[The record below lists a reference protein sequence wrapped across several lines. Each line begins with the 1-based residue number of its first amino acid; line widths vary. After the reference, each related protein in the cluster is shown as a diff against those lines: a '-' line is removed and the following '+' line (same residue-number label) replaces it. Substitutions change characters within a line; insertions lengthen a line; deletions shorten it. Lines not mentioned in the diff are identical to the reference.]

1 MSYIPE
7 IDLAEIDLSPQNM
20 QENWPRIV
28 DAINEAFTSTGFL
41 AVSGHNITE
50 EYMQYADRVAEQ
62 LFSVPRAKLMCYARP
77 EISYQRGYAPFGAEH
92 AKDNPQGDLKYFW
105 MTRDPEDPDDPS
117 HNPFGPNIWPEEVP
131 EFKETSLFLLQES
144 LRVGRILLSALE
156 LGHGVPSGT
165 LVRETKGAETM
176 QRTIYYPP
184 LDDFIG
190 VGEASWRS
198 APHED
203 INLITVMPASN
214 ASGLHLKLRGEW
226 VEPVA
231 PRNRLIADTGE
242 MIRIFKGFEGLTP
255 TTHRV
260 MNPEGEA
267 AKTSRISYPVFIH
280 GVHTPQYREH
290 FFKRIAEI
298 TGQPVS

>member
-1 MSYIPE
+1 MSNIPKVDLPE
-7 IDLAEIDLSPQNM
+7 IDVSQQNM
-20 QENWPRIV
+20 VENWPKV
-28 DAINEAFTSTGFL
+28 VHQINEAFTTTGFL
-41 AVSGHNITE
+41 AITGHRITE
-50 EYMQYADRVAEQ
+50 EYMRRADRVVERLFALPKDQ
-62 LFSVPRAKLMCYARP
+62 LTRYAHP
-77 EISYQRGYAPFGAEH
+77 EISFQRGYAPFGAEH
-92 AKDNPQGDLKYFW
+92 AKDNPTGDLKYFW
-105 MTRDPEDPDDPS
+105 MTRDPEEPDDPA
-117 HNPFGPNIWPEEVP
+117 HNPFGGNIWPEEVP
-131 EFKETSLFLLQES
+131 EFKGVALFLLAES

-156 LGHGVPSGT
+156 IGHDVPKGT
-165 LVRETKGAETM
+165 LVSQTKGAETM

-190 VGEASWRS
+190 VGEESWRS

-267 AKTSRISYPVFIH
+267 ARTSRISYPVFIH
-280 GVHTPQYREH
+280 GVHTPEYREH

-298 TGQPVS
+298 TGQPVI

>member
-1 MSYIPE
+1 MSHISR
-7 IDLAEIDLSPQNM
+7 IDLVEVDVSKQNLM
-20 QENWPRIV
+20 QNWPQVV

-41 AVSGHNITE
+41 AVTGHGITE
-50 EYMQYADRVAEQ
+50 AYMRYADDVVER
-62 LFSVPRAKLMCYARP
+62 LFALPKDKLLRYARKD
-77 EISYQRGYAPFGAEH
+77 ISFQRGYAPFGAEH
-92 AKDNPQGDLKYFW
+92 AKDNPTGDLKYFW
-105 MTRDPEDPDDPS
+105 MTRDPEEPENPE
-117 HNPFGPNIWPEEVP
+117 HNPFGPNIWPAEVP
-131 EFKETSLFLLQES
+131 KFQEVSLYLLAES
-144 LRVGRILLSALE
+144 LREGRILLAALE
-156 LGHGVPSGT
+156 IGHGVPEGT
-165 LVRETKGAETM
+165 LVRQTKGAETM

-184 LDDFIG
+184 IDEFIG
-190 VGEASWRS
+190 LQENSWRS

-260 MNPEGEA
+260 ANPEGEA

-280 GVHTPQYREH
+280 GVHTPEYRAH

-298 TGQPVS
+298 TGQPV